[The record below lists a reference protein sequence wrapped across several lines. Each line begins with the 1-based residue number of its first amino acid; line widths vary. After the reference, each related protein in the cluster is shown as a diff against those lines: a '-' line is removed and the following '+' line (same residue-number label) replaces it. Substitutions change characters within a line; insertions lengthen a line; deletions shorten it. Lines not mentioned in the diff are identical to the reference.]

1 MGNRNFVS
9 FSQPRADTWHHAGML
24 HTGMEDYPP
33 GAASFYHSCHFQ
45 ERTEYCLYGHVA
57 ALTYLAKYTTEEDV
71 SQDFARHAMRLLHW
85 NLCLD
90 FLESST
96 WASWGFSILT
106 LWDMVQNFVY
116 PQVSLLHQYLDW
128 GPGTAPNAMSS
139 SEAQGSSGSSGSS
152 GFWVLELGTH
162 RALSNEPVSML
173 KHVLSNYDVVH
184 ENPIKPYQ
192 GRAEAFVHPFP
203 RSCSPNCPHQQLS
216 GNVRVFCQTPQVTC
230 SKRVPQPIKRGVAH
244 SKARQ
249 CPVQLPCL

>member
-1 MGNRNFVS
+1 MPALG
-9 FSQPRADTWHHAGML
+9 TGML
-24 HTGMEDYPP
+24 HTGIEDYPP

-57 ALTYLAKYTTEEDV
+57 ALTYLAKYTTEEHV

-96 WASWGFSILT
+96 WAAWGLSILT
-106 LWDMVQNFVY
+106 LWDMVQNYAY

-128 GPGTAPNAMSS
+128 GPGTAPNSPS
-139 SEAQGSSGSSGSS
+139 PSESQGSS
-152 GFWVLELGTH
+152 GFWILELGTH

-203 RSCSPNCPHQQLS
+203 RSCSPNCPNQQLS
-216 GNVRVFCQTPQVTC
+216 GNLFRPGVTC
-230 SKRVPQPIKRGVAH
+230 
-244 SKARQ
+244 
-249 CPVQLPCL
+249 